1 MPRTHGDVLHDLL
14 RPGMDSKL
22 DNDNMATLI
31 PRIYG
36 YIVLC
41 TLAGAS
47 HRIFEFV
54 ARESFMKSQGA
65 RPEQKIFAVVCSK
78 WPRCRLREITR
89 TRYMSVTGFVQR
101 GSGAINLNI
110 WYDAARSLPASV
122 RVDDASSPPTTW
134 RTPPAA
140 RRRGV
145 RVGGGRGERKRVM
158 RRAGGRPR
166 CLCLPGR
173 GRHRTLRA
181 TKGGSRER
189 ARSGGT

>member
-1 MPRTHGDVLHDLL
+1 
-14 RPGMDSKL
+14 MDSKL

-54 ARESFMKSQGA
+54 ARESLNFMKSQGA
-65 RPEQKIFAVVCSK
+65 RPEQKIFAVVYSK
-78 WPRCRLREITR
+78 WPQCRLREITR
-89 TRYMSVTGFVQR
+89 TGYMSVTGFVQR
-101 GSGAINLNI
+101 GSGAIKINI

-122 RVDDASSPPTTW
+122 CVDDGSSPPITC

-140 RRRGV
+140 RRPGV
-145 RVGGGRGERKRVM
+145 RVGGGRGVRKRVM

-173 GRHRTLRA
+173 GRHRTLGA